1 MLLISYI
8 YKIGNQEV
16 FVQKAIIV
24 NKVTEG
30 VFIIH

>member
-24 NKVTEG
+24 KVTEG